1 MSDKAWKQRERK
13 VADFFGGQRTPL
25 SGGNGKITRADVIH
39 DKLFIENKLRKKHSV
54 ISLWDET
61 NEMAKEESK
70 TPVITLAEKNR
81 KGFWIMIH
89 SSDLHKLEGYGKSN
103 EMRSKYIREEDQ
115 AEDREAQEKI
125 K

>member
-89 SSDLHKLEGYGKSN
+89 SSDLHKLEGYGKSKMEGSN
-103 EMRSKYIREEDQ
+103 IRKEEPKTDRS
-115 AEDREAQEKI
+115 AQETDE
-125 K
+125 

>member
-61 NEMAKEESK
+61 NEMAKEENK

-89 SSDLHKLEGYGKSN
+89 SSDLDKLEGYGKST
-103 EMRSKYIREEDQ
+103 EMGSKYIREKNQ
-115 AEDREAQEKI
+115 AEDREAQENTK
-125 K
+125 

>member
-70 TPVITLAEKNR
+70 TTVITLAEKNR

-89 SSDLHKLEGYGKSN
+89 SSDLHKLEEYGKST
-103 EMRSKYIREEDQ
+103 EMGSKYIREEDQ
-115 AEDREAQEKI
+115 AEDREAQEKT